1 MQRRLE
7 TGDDSIEDGSGELSY
22 RGVVRITRVGTE
34 VEQDR
39 GPTGRCGDLV
49 ACRFERR
56 EWLDEEMPEFGG
68 AATRR
73 CVHPSLCSIGCDVC
87 DEPMTMRNSENLME
101 RSCVDVLGVS
111 VEFEGEPSPTHIIA
125 GVVEDAN
132 RFGRGRT
139 GRHVEVVQ
147 PGLERASA
155 TLHGLEQSGC
165 HLDDG

>member
-1 MQRRLE
+1 MQRRQE
-7 TGDDSIEDGSGELSY
+7 AGDDSIEDGSGELSY
-22 RGVVRITRVGTE
+22 CRVVRITRVGTE

-39 GPTGRCGDLV
+39 GPTGGCGDLV

-68 AATRR
+68 AVTRR

-101 RSCVDVLGVS
+101 RSCVDMLVVS
-111 VEFEGEPSPTHIIA
+111 VEFEGEPSPTYIIA
-125 GVVEDAN
+125 GVFENAN
-132 RFGRGRT
+132 RFGRR
-139 GRHVEVVQ
+139 RASCDVEVVQ

-155 TLHGLEQSGC
+155 ALHDWAQSGG
-165 HLDDG
+165 HLDDA

>member
-7 TGDDSIEDGSGELSY
+7 AGDDSIEDGPGELSD
-22 RGVVRITRVGTE
+22 RRVVHITRVGTE

-56 EWLDEEMPEFGG
+56 EGLDEEMSEFGG
-68 AATRR
+68 AVTRR

-87 DEPMTMRNSENLME
+87 DEPMTMRNSEDLME
-101 RSCVDVLGVS
+101 RSCVDVLVVS
-111 VEFEGEPSPTHIIA
+111 VEFEGEPSPTYLIT
-125 GVVEDAN
+125 GVFEHAD
-132 RFGRGRT
+132 RFGRRRAGSD
-139 GRHVEVVQ
+139 VEVVQ

-155 TLHGLEQSGC
+155 ALHGWAQSGC
-165 HLDDG
+165 HLDDA